1 MEAPNKTRGPVKGK
15 WTLLAAVIVA
25 GLVGAV
31 ITSRQYSFV
40 EDQEEEARENL
51 ELGDDVDGAV
61 RRVVMDEG
69 RESRWEAIEDLGSPL
84 SESEEE
90 VLFEFLA
97 GERPNDLSAN
107 LWHAYFN
114 DVVEHLMREDLCLD
128 ELGVFL
134 IETALDENQDPVIR
148 DYAVQFIP
156 QWLTNSGPNE
166 SGVEGDV
173 ETREA
178 LLGVLEETLTLR
190 HESIAGTALLGLNEL
205 ASQEVLSLEDYRE
218 DAVAAAIGRDV
229 HPLTRITALQVAAE
243 HGWAEALPV
252 VRQLIDD
259 PETSGSLRLSAIA
272 ALGALGTESD
282 RHWFVAARNNHPEER
297 FGGALVAAQQRLQAR
312 LND

>member
-1 MEAPNKTRGPVKGK
+1 MLASAQISRIFFPSSAFLNIRIFSSVVWRLPLGPFYQAPDSHSNRISFRGH
-15 WTLLAAVIVA
+15 
-25 GLVGAV
+25 
-31 ITSRQYSFV
+31 
-40 EDQEEEARENL
+40 DQ
-51 ELGDDVDGAV
+51 
-61 RRVVMDEG
+61 
-69 RESRWEAIEDLGSPL
+69 
-84 SESEEE
+84 
-90 VLFEFLA
+90 
-97 GERPNDLSAN
+97 
-107 LWHAYFN
+107 
-114 DVVEHLMREDLCLD
+114 EDLCPD

-205 ASQEVLSLEDYRE
+205 ASQEVLSLEDYRK